1 MVKVWGGRVVRWGL
15 LALGALIVV
24 LWAGRLIYTLDQ
36 RVKVEVAARQKA
48 ETALA
53 VDESKIRDR
62 DAALAN
68 QHITVTAPAPQVTVT
83 MAPGKTPVVVATGA
97 TRVVTVPS
105 PFAVPGATASPAQLP
120 KVVVNECP
128 VLRLLVICL

>member
-15 LALGALIVV
+15 LTLGALIVV
-24 LWAGRLIYTLDQ
+24 LWAGRLIYTLEG
-36 RVKVEVAARQKA
+36 RVKVEVAARHKA

-53 VDESKIRDR
+53 VDESKIRDQ

-68 QHITVTAPAPQVTVT
+68 QHITVTAPAPQVTIT

-105 PFAVPGATASPAQLP
+105 PFAVPGATAFPAQPP